1 MNSCIW
7 QANGKISCDLTQV
20 DQDNLKTRL
29 RTLYSK
35 YGDEYEDD
43 DIPTNVVIYNNI
55 EEFSQ
60 YEHHYSPFSREY
72 LLNDFY
78 PHPNTYGTYFK
89 YNSRP
94 HKLNLR
100 TYVREYEPGRVHH
113 LYPYISATRYTR
125 F

>member
-1 MNSCIW
+1 MMNSCIW
-7 QANGKISCDLTQV
+7 QANGKISCDLSLE
-20 DQDNLKTRL
+20 DEDKLKIRL
-29 RTLYSK
+29 KTLYSK
-35 YGDEYEDD
+35 YRDEYEDY
-43 DIPTNVVIYNNI
+43 DIPTNEVI

-60 YEHHYSPFSREY
+60 YENHYSPFSREY

-94 HKLNLR
+94 HQLNLR